1 MTKITHITERPGYAP
16 RTDSI
21 YVALPGERYTPFSL
35 AKKLGVEMPIV
46 EAVYQMLFENRKVE
60 DVVKE
65 IWGRELKAEN
75 WA

>member
-35 AKKLGVEMPIV
+35 AKKLGAKGTIFNQYDYEQERTI
-46 EAVYQMLFENRKVE
+46 
-60 DVVKE
+60 
-65 IWGRELKAEN
+65 
-75 WA
+75 